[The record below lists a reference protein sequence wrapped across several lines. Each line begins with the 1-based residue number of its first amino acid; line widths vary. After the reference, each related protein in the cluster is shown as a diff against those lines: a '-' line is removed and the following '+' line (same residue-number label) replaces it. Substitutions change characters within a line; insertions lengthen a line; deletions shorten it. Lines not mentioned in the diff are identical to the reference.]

1 MEHVSVLDAD
11 LCGENNMIN
20 LLGGQN
26 YEKRYASQ
34 KNKEPFKRN
43 HIT

>member
-11 LCGENNMIN
+11 LYGENNIIN
-20 LLGGQN
+20 IRGLN
-26 YEKRYASQ
+26 YEKRYVSQ
-34 KNKEPFKRN
+34 KNEEPFKRN